1 MGGLFS
7 PVGAISCTDF
17 FIQPYKNTIFH
28 SAHTSVTDAVMQ
40 CYILLHFHTMEKLVF
55 SFKSAP
61 TALSNFGEPPWPPRR
76 GVQAMGFR
84 VSVLVWVVPAGQAGE
99 GDGV

>member
-1 MGGLFS
+1 
-7 PVGAISCTDF
+7 
-17 FIQPYKNTIFH
+17 
-28 SAHTSVTDAVMQ
+28 MQ

-55 SFKSAP
+55 LFKSAP